1 MSSRKTSPPS
11 APRSEFLDFSLPLTA
26 EDNRALD
33 ALRYAHPLPFAE
45 YLAWVSSWSDSW
57 VRKHGQRGPD
67 ERFDRPF
74 EL

>member
-1 MSSRKTSPPS
+1 MSSRKSSKPS
-11 APRSEFLDFSLPLTA
+11 DPGSELLDFSLPETA
-26 EDNRALD
+26 EDSRVLD
-33 ALRYAHPLPFAE
+33 ALRYSHPLPFME
-45 YLAWVSSWSDSW
+45 YLAFVSRWSDAW

>member
-1 MSSRKTSPPS
+1 MSSRNIAGHSDSCPDL
-11 APRSEFLDFSLPLTA
+11 LDFSLPVTA
-26 EDNRALD
+26 EDSRALD
-33 ALRYAHPLPFAE
+33 EIRYAHARPFQD
-45 YLAWVSSWSDSW
+45 YLAFVARWSEAW